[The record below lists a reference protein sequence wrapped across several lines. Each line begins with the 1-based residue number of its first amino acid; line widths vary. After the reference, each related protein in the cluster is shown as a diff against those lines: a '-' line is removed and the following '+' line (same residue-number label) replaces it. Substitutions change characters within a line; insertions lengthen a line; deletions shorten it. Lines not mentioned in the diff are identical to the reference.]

1 MNLEQSFM
9 ITKLVRSVLAVFV
22 LCGGLARA
30 QTNVPPPKPVSSAIT
45 LDKMAAVSSN
55 PLGVDTNV
63 ISQLTL
69 DSELPLSTV
78 IQSLADTA
86 KLKIRYAPELLVN
99 DKPGPLL
106 SAPVGEAK
114 FEQMTAF
121 EALVRLLRRNDLIL
135 GRYANSPD
143 VLIGTR
149 TSRLTPVTPEVGGDL
164 DTGPGQA
171 EMDIFMDP
179 NAEIPLQTAIVVLAR
194 IAKVPI
200 IMDPKLRTGGE
211 RFVGTNVIS
220 VPSITNIT
228 VNLSGMIDSSAKQR
242 LNAILNAHDLM
253 LASDPGSQ
261 TFMVTYKEPGAKE
274 PLLPNVVTLRY
285 ANTTNVQD
293 LLTTTFGPTVK
304 VRADTRTASLLI
316 LSTAKDYDSI
326 TNLIAKLDTPT
337 KQVLIEARFLETLQ
351 NPKSLKGVDWS
362 GTLAANQITFG
373 NGVTAAQT
381 TRNSGSTTTPT
392 TTPNGRPGPAVT
404 TTSGATTREVITTQ
418 DPTAAVP
425 ISGFS
430 LDTAKGFNPSTAFLN
445 AQGVS
450 AVLSFL
456 NTEADTRTLAT
467 PRAVTLD
474 NQETRLE
481 VTRAIPIFDAS
492 EGIGQAGTTVSSS
505 KPNYTN
511 VGTILIVT
519 PRISGTN
526 VQMRLRPEI
535 SRVEAQPS
543 RKVVAGKVN
552 EADIF
557 STSKIDTHV
566 VVPSGNTLVM
576 GGLISDSTFKT
587 YQKVPFLGDIP
598 VLGWAFRREGHER
611 SKANLIIFLTPT
623 IIEDEDY
630 QPYRTGFLNERMPEH
645 PKFVDDPITGGKP
658 ARITKKAKAKAA
670 ADEAGK

>member
-1 MNLEQSFM
+1 MT
-9 ITKLVRSVLAVFV
+9 TKLVRSVLAILVV
-22 LCGGLARA
+22 CSGVVRA
-30 QTNVPPPKPVSSAIT
+30 QTNVPPPKVGDSKIT

-63 ISQLTL
+63 ISQLVL
-69 DSELPLSTV
+69 DSELPLGTV

-99 DKPGPLL
+99 DKPGPVLG
-106 SAPVGEAK
+106 AAVGEAR

-121 EALVRLLRRNDLIL
+121 EALVRLLRRNDLVL
-135 GRYANSPD
+135 GQLANSQD
-143 VLIGTR
+143 VIIGTR
-149 TSRLTPVTPEVGGDL
+149 SSNLTPVMPEPGGDL
-164 DTGPGQA
+164 DAGKGP

-179 NAEIPLQTAIVVLAR
+179 NAEIPLQTAIAVLAR

-211 RFVGTNVIS
+211 RVVGTNLVT

-228 VNLSGMIDSSAKQR
+228 VNLSGMMDLSAKQR
-242 LNAILNAHDLM
+242 LNAILNVHDLA
-253 LASDPGSQ
+253 LVPDSQSQ
-261 TFMVTYKEPGAKE
+261 TFTVTYKEPGAKE
-274 PLLPNVVTLRY
+274 PLVPNVVTLRY
-285 ANTTNVQD
+285 SNTTNIQD
-293 LLTTTFGPTVK
+293 LLSTTFPLAK

-316 LSTAKDYDSI
+316 LSTQKDYDAI
-326 TNLIAKLDTPT
+326 TNLIEKLDTPT

-351 NPKSLKGVDWS
+351 NPKSLKGVDWT
-362 GTLAANQITFG
+362 GTLQANQITFG
-373 NGVTAAQT
+373 NGVTAVQRGT
-381 TRNSGSTTTPT
+381 TTTATTTPT
-392 TTPNGRPGPAVT
+392 TTPNGRPGPSVT
-404 TTSGATTREVITTQ
+404 TRDSSTVRDVITTQ
-418 DPTAAVP
+418 DPTASTP
-425 ISGFS
+425 ITGFS
-430 LDTAKGFNPSTAFLN
+430 LDTARGFNPSTAFLN
-445 AQGVS
+445 AQGVN

-474 NQETRLE
+474 NMETRLE
-481 VTRAIPIFDAS
+481 VTRAIPVFDAS
-492 EGIGQAGTTVSSS
+492 EGIGQSGTTVSSS

-526 VQMRLRPEI
+526 VAMRLRPEI
-535 SRVEAQPS
+535 SKVEAQPS
-543 RKVVAGKVN
+543 RKVVAGKIN

-557 STSKIDTHV
+557 ATSKIDTQV
-566 VVPSGNTLVM
+566 IVPSGNTLVM

-611 SKANLIIFLTPT
+611 NKANLIIFLTPT
-623 IIEDEDY
+623 IIQDEDY

-645 PKFVDDPITGGKP
+645 PQFIDDPVKGGKP
-658 ARITKKAKAKAA
+658 ARLTKKAKAKAA
-670 ADEAGK
+670 AEEAGK